1 MALTDDSD
9 IAKAMGVDPGPS
21 LHLNDKQ
28 YGSIDQLK
36 VGEEIEW
43 KVKGVVQSVDA
54 HGATSYSKPHAHAT
68 INITEIDGK
77 KATVA
82 PKKRTGGGEIA
93 AYDYDD

>member
-1 MALTDDSD
+1 MALTEDSD

-21 LHLNDKQ
+21 LHLSDKQ
-28 YGSIDQLK
+28 YGKINDLK

-43 KVKGVVQSVDA
+43 KVKGIVQSVDA
-54 HGATSYSKPHAHAT
+54 HGPTSYSTPRAHAT

-82 PKKRTGGGEIA
+82 PSKRKDGMASI
-93 AYDYDD
+93 DYED